1 MEKKESYRRHLPH
14 FQQPGQ
20 SYFVTWCIY
29 NAVPAK
35 ALNNYALQL
44 KDISHQ
50 IDNVDKSDKERINQ
64 LKIEYSGIRKK
75 YMKAFDDLLHQQSE
89 VIVDLSKEENTRII
103 LDTLS
108 FREGKRI
115 ENYAICVMNN
125 HVHWV
130 LRVFEKDEN
139 GKPVYLQDILQSVKR
154 FSANKINDLEN
165 RTGTLWQDESY
176 DITIRN
182 DLHRHNA
189 IEYTIN
195 NPVVAGLVK
204 NWWDWGGTI
213 LFGKGL

>member
-1 MEKKESYRRHLPH
+1 MEKKEYYRRHLPH

-29 NAVPAK
+29 NAIPAK
-35 ALNNYALQL
+35 VLDNYALQL
-44 KDISHQ
+44 KVINSQ
-50 IDNVDKSDKERINQ
+50 IDNVNKSDKERISQ

-103 LDTLS
+103 LETLT
-108 FREGKRI
+108 FWEGKRI

-130 LRVFEKDEN
+130 LRIFEKDEN

-154 FSANKINDLEN
+154 FSANKINDFEK
-165 RTGTLWQDESY
+165 RAGTLWQDESY
-176 DITIRN
+176 DTTIRN
-182 DLHRHNA
+182 DLHLHNA

-204 NWWDWGGTI
+204 NWWDWGGTK
-213 LFGKGL
+213 LFR

>member
-35 ALNNYALQL
+35 ALINYALQL

-108 FREGKRI
+108 FWEGKRI

>member
-1 MEKKESYRRHLPH
+1 
-14 FQQPGQ
+14 
-20 SYFVTWCIY
+20 
-29 NAVPAK
+29 
-35 ALNNYALQL
+35 
-44 KDISHQ
+44 
-50 IDNVDKSDKERINQ
+50 
-64 LKIEYSGIRKK
+64 
-75 YMKAFDDLLHQQSE
+75 MKAFDDLLHQQSE

-108 FREGKRI
+108 FWEGKRI

>member
-1 MEKKESYRRHLPH
+1 MLYLLKHWI
-14 FQQPGQ
+14 
-20 SYFVTWCIY
+20 TI
-29 NAVPAK
+29 
-35 ALNNYALQL
+35 ALQL
-44 KDISHQ
+44 KVINSQ
-50 IDNVDKSDKERINQ
+50 IDNVNKSDKERISQ

-103 LDTLS
+103 LETLT
-108 FREGKRI
+108 FWEGKRI

-130 LRVFEKDEN
+130 LRIFEKDEN

-154 FSANKINDLEN
+154 FSANKINDFEK
-165 RTGTLWQDESY
+165 RAGTLWQDESY
-176 DITIRN
+176 DTTIRN
-182 DLHRHNA
+182 DLHLHNA

-204 NWWDWGGTI
+204 NWWDWGGTK
-213 LFGKGL
+213 LFR